1 MNRYVPLIMILML
14 AAAGCDVA
22 FGPEP
27 TATPTS
33 AFPDLAPSPTIDIH
47 PPTEIADDGPLFLE
61 GVTNPTAAALPAD
74 SAFLPS
80 MPTPDLS
87 NRPILIETVLSS
99 GVSVNGEVW
108 LPGGRAPGVVLFG
121 ATFEQWAGFP
131 SQLRQAGYSVVVFQW
146 SRSITADDIAAL
158 VNAAALQ
165 PGVDPARVI
174 LIGAEA
180 GADFALV
187 ACAGDSRCLGSV
199 LLSPQS
205 AENADAVM
213 QAYNPRPILLAASEV
228 DSASLRTANTLR
240 QLATGS
246 ALLQP
251 FDDAGRGTQILF
263 NRPDM
268 VTLILEFLATV
279 TGTPR

>member
-1 MNRYVPLIMILML
+1 ML

-27 TATPTS
+27 TATPTP
-33 AFPDLAPSPTIDIH
+33 AFPELAPSPTIDIH
-47 PPTEIADDGPLFLE
+47 PPTEIADDGALILE

-74 SAFLPS
+74 SAFLPA

-87 NRPILIETVLSS
+87 NRPILIETMLPS
-99 GVSVNGEVW
+99 GTRVDGEVW

-146 SRSITADDIAAL
+146 SRSITPDDFTML
-158 VNAAALQ
+158 LNSAALQ
-165 PGVDPARVI
+165 PGVDPARLI

-180 GADFALV
+180 GADSALA
-187 ACAGDSRCLGSV
+187 ACAADGRCLGSV
-199 LLSPQS
+199 LLSPQGS
-205 AENADAVM
+205 DDPQAVM
-213 QAYNPRPILLAASEV
+213 DAYNPRPILLTASEV

-251 FDDAGRGTQILF
+251 FEDAGRGTQILF

-268 VTLILEFLATV
+268 VTLIVDYLATV
-279 TGTPR
+279 TGSTR

>member
-1 MNRYVPLIMILML
+1 MNRNVPLMAILMVAS
-14 AAAGCDVA
+14 AACDIA

-27 TATPTS
+27 TATPTP
-33 AFPDLAPSPTIDIH
+33 AFPELAPSPTIDIH
-47 PPTEIADDGPLFLE
+47 PPTEIAVDGPLILE

-74 SAFLPS
+74 SAFLPA

-87 NRPILIETVLSS
+87 NRPILIEITLPS
-99 GVSVNGEVW
+99 GARVDGEVW

-146 SRSITADDIAAL
+146 SHNITPEVYSVL
-158 VNAAALQ
+158 FNAAALQ
-165 PGVDPARVI
+165 PGVDPARII
-174 LIGAEA
+174 LIGSEA
-180 GADFALV
+180 GADAALA
-187 ACAGDSRCLGSV
+187 ACAADSRCLGSV
-199 LLSPQS
+199 LLSPQGS
-205 AENADAVM
+205 DDLQAVM
-213 QAYNPRPILLAASEV
+213 DAYNPRPLLLSASEV

-251 FDDAGRGTQILF
+251 FEDAGRGTQILF

-268 VTLILEFLATV
+268 VTLIIEYLATV
-279 TGTPR
+279 TGNQ